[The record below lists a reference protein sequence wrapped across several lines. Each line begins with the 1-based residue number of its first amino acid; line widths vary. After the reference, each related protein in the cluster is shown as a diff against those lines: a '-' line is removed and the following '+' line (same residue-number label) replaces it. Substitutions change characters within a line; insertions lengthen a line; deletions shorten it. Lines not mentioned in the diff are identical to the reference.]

1 MKIFIYTLAETI
13 VTLMVSVI
21 LAFCFSFA
29 FLSVQYNLVFIV
41 PMVMFARFYMLKANI
56 VPMQNEVNRLQKE
69 NEKKDSII
77 KKFVEDDEWN
87 T

>member
-13 VTLMVSVI
+13 LALMVSVI

-29 FLSVQYNLVFIV
+29 FLSIQYNLVFIV

-56 VPMQNEVNRLQKE
+56 VPMQDEINRL
-69 NEKKDSII
+69 KKDNQNKDGVI
-77 KKFVEDDEWN
+77 KKFIDDHESN
-87 T
+87 R